1 MISVPLD
8 RLMSEL
14 GKYSTEGSILSS
26 ISQASNIISNDDDA
40 NNTRN
45 DDSYL

>member
-14 GKYSTEGSILSS
+14 RKYSTEGRILSS
-26 ISQASNIISNDDDA
+26 VSQASNINNDDDA